1 MTRTQPTPGGL
12 DVAAGDLDARASYAL
27 LTSLVVPRPI
37 AWVSTLSAGGQRNLA
52 PHSYFNV
59 VSSDPPIV
67 HVTSSQ
73 RRGRLKDTA
82 RNIAETGEFVV
93 SVAARAQVE
102 LANHTSADC
111 PPGDDEWALAGL
123 SGLPSQCV
131 RPERVAGAPAA
142 LECRLVETLSLGN
155 GTMFFGEVVWFHVDA
170 AVMDGHRVNARALD
184 PVARLGGPL
193 YTPLGDI
200 FSLARPDWDQ
210 LKAGAPVPTSDPPQ
224 RAS

>member
-1 MTRTQPTPGGL
+1 MTQPRPPEAL
-12 DVAAGDLDARASYAL
+12 DVAAGDLDARTSYAL

-37 AWVSTLSAGGQRNLA
+37 AWVSTLSASGQRNLA

-73 RRGRLKDTA
+73 RYGQPKDTA
-82 RNIAETGEFVV
+82 RNIRETGEFVV
-93 SVAARAQVE
+93 NVAARTQVE
-102 LANHTSADC
+102 LVNHTSADC
-111 PPGDDEWALAGL
+111 PPGTDEWDLAGL
-123 SGLPSQCV
+123 AGLPSQCV
-131 RPERVAGAPAA
+131 KPERVAGAPAA

-170 AVMDGHRVNARALD
+170 AVMDGHRVDPRALD

-193 YTPLGDI
+193 YAPLGDI
-200 FSLARPDWDQ
+200 FSLARPDWEQ
-210 LKAGAPVPTSDPPQ
+210 LRAGAPAPAADPPQ
-224 RAS
+224 SGT

>member
-1 MTRTQPTPGGL
+1 MNAGGEPGGL
-12 DVAAGDLDARASYAL
+12 DAAAGDLDARTSYAL

-37 AWVSTLSAGGQRNLA
+37 AWVSTLSASGQRNLA

-59 VSSDPPIV
+59 MSSDPPIV

-73 RRGRLKDTA
+73 RRGQLKDTA
-82 RNIAETGEFVV
+82 RNIGETGEFVV
-93 SVAARAQVE
+93 NVAARTQVE

-111 PPGDDEWALAGL
+111 PPDADEWDLAGL
-123 SGLPSQCV
+123 VGVPSQCV
-131 RPERVAGAPAA
+131 KPERVAGAPAA

-170 AVMDGHRVNARALD
+170 TVMDGHRVDARALD

-193 YTPLGDI
+193 YAPLGGI
-200 FSLARPDWDQ
+200 FSLARPDWEQ
-210 LKAGAPVPTSDPPQ
+210 LQAGAPAPTADPPQ
-224 RAS
+224 LAT